1 MFPYFSPNSL
11 LLGFSLSKKGLATLA
26 GRAPELCVQ
35 ALCPGLVLFLNCCS
49 LATMAN
55 RVLLLSCPLAV
66 LASPVS
72 SSCPSSLFC
81 PLLSSYPPAV
91 VLFTLLCE
99 GGNNNSYRL
108 YNLFWGL
115 CLCWPV
121 SQLLWE
127 YGKQKSTKKVQK
139 KCVHEKQT
147 QNSNVQ
153 EKQKKEQKKKQ
164 QQSKQKK
171 QKSNFFLRQ
180 IGHAFFCNFFG
191 TFFFTFLHFFL
202 LFFRGKCKVLT
213 FPEPQKKWGKS
224 GRTNSRATKKVG
236 KSG

>member
-108 YNLFWGL
+108 YNLFG
-115 CLCWPV
+115 V
-121 SQLLWE
+121 YAYVGQLANF
-127 YGKQKSTKKVQK
+127 YGSMENKKVQK
-139 KCVHEKQT
+139 KCRKSACMKSKHKIAT
-147 QNSNVQ
+147 FKKSKKRAKKSNN
-153 EKQKKEQKKKQ
+153 KANKKAKEQFFFEA
-164 QQSKQKK
+164 
-171 QKSNFFLRQ
+171 NWARFFLQ
-180 IGHAFFCNFFG
+180 FFWHFFFSLFC
-191 TFFFTFLHFFL
+191 TFFAI
-202 LFFRGKCKVLT
+202 FRGKCKVLT